1 MNIKTNTVLFYILS
15 LLILSLIFAYVI
27 EFGLGYKPCKLCI
40 YQRYPYFL
48 SILLIGSIYIFKKN
62 IKIHLLLLSIISL
75 FGSLLAFYHFGIEQ
89 GFFSEA
95 AVCDAINLNDNPTK
109 QDILKQLKENTIS
122 CKEVT
127 FRLFGLSLA
136 SINTIFSFAL
146 SCIFLTLFKKNE
158 INK

>member
-40 YQRYPYFL
+40 FQRYPYFL

-89 GFFSEA
+89 GFLSEA

-146 SCIFLTLFKKNE
+146 SCIFLSLFKKNE